1 MKVHLIRKETIEA
14 YAQNNAQS
22 KAPFS
27 IWLTAIKVVSWNS
40 PEDITCTFG
49 SADILGEG
57 SNRVIFNIGGNNYRM
72 ICKYAFGEKQVH
84 LFVLWIGTHADNDKL
99 CKKGEQ
105 YTVNMY

>member
-1 MKVHLIRKETIEA
+1 MRVHLIRKETIED
-14 YAQNNAQS
+14 YVRHNTQS

-27 IWLTAIKVVSWNS
+27 MWITTTKFADWNR
-40 PEDITCTFG
+40 PEDIKETFAA
-49 SADILGEG
+49 ADILGEG

-84 LFVLWIGTHADNDKL
+84 LFVLWIGTHAEYDKL
-99 CKKGEQ
+99 CKKSEQ